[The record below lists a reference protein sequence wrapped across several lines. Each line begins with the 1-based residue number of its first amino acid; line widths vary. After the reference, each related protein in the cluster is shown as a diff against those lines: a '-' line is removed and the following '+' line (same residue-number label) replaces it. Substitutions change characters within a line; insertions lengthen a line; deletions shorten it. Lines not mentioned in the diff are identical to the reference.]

1 MARKKNFEKMKV
13 RGSVGRLHLVLG
25 DQLDVENSLIRS
37 LDPKNDAVLMLEVAE
52 ESQHVRTHIQR
63 TLFFLTAMR
72 HAARKFKK
80 LGYRVEY
87 VSLDDPENQGS
98 FQKEIA
104 RALKRLA
111 PQHFSAARPGS
122 HRVLQQIHDGASAS
136 RATLEIFEDPH
147 FILTP
152 DEFAAW
158 AKGRKTLMMGHF
170 YQWIRK
176 KMDILMDG
184 TKPVGGKWS
193 FDESNRG
200 AFKSAPT
207 APPPWIAQA
216 DPLAEAT
223 LKTIQQQLPD
233 LEGQLTDDRWPATRP
248 EALQQL
254 RQFIQERL
262 PEFGRWQDAMWTGE
276 NFLWH
281 SHLAPALNIKLL
293 NPREVIAAAL
303 KAYESG
309 LAPLESVEGFVR
321 QVIGW
326 REFIRGVYWLKG
338 ERYRNLNALEANRPL
353 PEAYW
358 GQPSS
363 LRCLSEAIQSVLQHG
378 YSHHIQRLMITGTF
392 SMLAG
397 CDPREVRDWY
407 LGMFVDGVDWVTTP
421 NVIGMSQWAD
431 EGIIGTKPYAAS
443 GRYVQRMSNYCR
455 DCSYSPGEKIG
466 PTACPM
472 TTLYWSFL
480 DQHRDRFASNT
491 RMKMMLRNLDR
502 LDAGELKQVR
512 KQASTLSSNSAL

>member
-1 MARKKNFEKMKV
+1 
-13 RGSVGRLHLVLG
+13 
-25 DQLDVENSLIRS
+25 
-37 LDPKNDAVLMLEVAE
+37 MLEVAE

-72 HAARKFKK
+72 HAARHLKK

-122 HRVLQQIHDGASAS
+122 HRVLQQIQDGASAS
-136 RATLEIFEDPH
+136 GATLEIFEDPH

-363 LRCLSEAIQSVLQHG
+363 MRCLSEAIQPVLQHG

-466 PTACPM
+466 PKACPM

-502 LDAGELKQVR
+502 LDTDELKQVR
-512 KQASTLSSNSAL
+512 KQASSLSSNPAL